1 LRPGV
6 GDWRGKPQWDKP
18 VIKRT
23 KPENQWTLQ
32 ERSTGRK
39 VPWHTID
46 VRYSPPREV
55 AWDQTNGVVPLPP
68 SVIGNCPAV
77 TTLYPRPP
85 VPIQFKDD
93 DTTIARDIPPSGLR
107 IVPKDRLLVDVEREI
122 EVFNPQ
128 YFERQP

>member
-1 LRPGV
+1 
-6 GDWRGKPQWDKP
+6 
-18 VIKRT
+18 
-23 KPENQWTLQ
+23 
-32 ERSTGRK
+32 
-39 VPWHTID
+39 
-46 VRYSPPREV
+46 
-55 AWDQTNGVVPLPP
+55 
-68 SVIGNCPAV
+68 VIGNCPAV

-85 VPIQFKDD
+85 VRIQFKDD